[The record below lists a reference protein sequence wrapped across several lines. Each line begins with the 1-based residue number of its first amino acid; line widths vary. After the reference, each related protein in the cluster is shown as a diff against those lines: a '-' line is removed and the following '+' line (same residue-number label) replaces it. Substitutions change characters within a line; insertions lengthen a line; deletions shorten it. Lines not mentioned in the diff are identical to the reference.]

1 MSEAVPDQVDPAED
15 QPPRRPV
22 LAVLIVVS
30 GVVLAG
36 LTGATSYLLARDSGA
51 DATGVGTVL
60 IWSLLPAAVLAIG
73 LRLALQAFAR
83 RTVGWASVLL
93 VSYVVAVVVIGL
105 LTLKGSHDYGIV
117 HPVFT
122 NQVNSALVVA
132 RH

>member
-1 MSEAVPDQVDPAED
+1 MSQPAAEQIDPDED
-15 QPPRRPV
+15 LPPRHPV
-22 LAVLIVVS
+22 LAVLIVVA
-30 GVVLAG
+30 GVVLAV
-36 LTGATSYLLARDSGA
+36 LTGATSYLLTRDSGA
-51 DATGVGTVL
+51 DASGVGTVL